1 MNRTTGIF
9 VLAAA
14 ASLAWAV
21 AMRPSPP
28 PEVTF
33 EETGTVMFP
42 QLTDP
47 TQATSLEVVAWD
59 DEAAT
64 VRRFKVEQ
72 KDGVW
77 VIPSHHDYPADAA
90 ERMGKAAA
98 GFVDVRREIYYGD
111 DPSEHGAF
119 GLLDPEDPGAKA
131 DEKARRFILKDA
143 AGTVLVDVL
152 VGKPIPGK
160 EGYRYVRLPDDK
172 RVYGAKLD
180 LDISTN
186 FTDWIEKDLLRL
198 DRDDVVTIVYDPYE
212 VDEAKGR
219 VVGEGALEF
228 RRKKGEGGTF
238 TDEWEL
244 GENTKA
250 PAGKTLDVGKVR
262 SLLGAIDRL
271 QIVGVRPRP
280 ERLTLPLLQSYG
292 FFVNPRTGRLF
303 GNEGEVSVVEKDG
316 VVYSLFFG
324 EVTFDSGL
332 ALTAGK
338 ESSSEEGTKGGE
350 AGGEDEDE
358 GKTGEDGADEGA
370 SKGGGNRYLFVDV
383 GFDPK
388 LVAEGGDPEKG
399 KTRAEKLRKRFDKWF
414 FVISES
420 SFDQI
425 HKDRD
430 AFFKDAG

>member
-9 VLAAA
+9 VFAAA

-28 PEVTF
+28 PPMSF
-33 EETGTVMFP
+33 EETGTVLFP
-42 QLTDP
+42 QMTDP
-47 TQATSLEVVAWD
+47 TLATSLEVIAWD
-59 DEAAT
+59 DEAAA
-64 VRRFKVEQ
+64 VRQFKVEQ
-72 KDGVW
+72 RDGVW

-98 GFVDVRREIYYGD
+98 AFVDVRREIYYGD
-111 DPSEHGAF
+111 DPAEHGAF
-119 GLLDPEDPGAKA
+119 GLLDPEDPAGEG

-160 EGYRYVRLPDDK
+160 EGYRYVRLPEDK

-186 FTDWIEKDLLRL
+186 FADWIEKDLLRIE
-198 DRDDVVTIVYDPYE
+198 RDDVVALVYDPYE

-219 VVGEGALEF
+219 VVGQGAIEM
-228 RRKKGEGGTF
+228 RRVKNEDGAYGSDWTLADATPAPKGKK
-238 TDEWEL
+238 
-244 GENTKA
+244 
-250 PAGKTLDVGKVR
+250 LDVGKVR
-262 SLLGAIDRL
+262 SLLGAVDRL

-280 ERLTLPLLQSYG
+280 ERLTLPLLQAYG

-303 GNEGEVSVVEKDG
+303 GNEGELSVIEKDG
-316 VVYSLFFG
+316 VVFSLFFG

-338 ESSSEEGTKGGE
+338 DAKEGEGGDEAKPSGGGTGGDSDDSKDE
-350 AGGEDEDE
+350 AGAKE
-358 GKTGEDGADEGA
+358 
-370 SKGGGNRYLFVDV
+370 GGGNRYLFVDV
-383 GFDPK
+383 GFDPNQ
-388 LVAEGGDPEKG
+388 VAEGGDAGEG
-399 KTRAEKLRKRFDKWF
+399 KARAEKLRKRFGRWF

-420 SFDQI
+420 SFQQI

-430 AFFKDAG
+430 TFFKDAD